1 DRMIA
6 GGERRKTSSVA
17 QTEDEDT
24 VPVDEVV
31 LGHGI
36 ESGLP
41 TFHLAQEVGFF
52 AIAQAFT
59 HSGFVHADGG
69 VAGFIDETAQQDAET
84 VASSGGRIFHAV
96 AAQPSH
102 EENNGSFSSN
112 VVWVGDEGAQLFAAM
127 IGDPVIKEFRVDKV
141 LTRGRRR
148 GLCGNGQRKEQDKQ
162 RNWQLITHDG
172 CLQRYSQL
180 AGTRFGMES

>member
-69 VAGFIDETAQQDAET
+69 VAGFIDEAAYQDAET
-84 VASSGGRIFHAV
+84 VASSGVRICHTG

-102 EENNGSFSSN
+102 EENNGSFSGN
-112 VVWVGDEGAQLFAAM
+112 VVRAGDEGAQFFAVM
-127 IGDPVIKEFRVDKV
+127 ISDPLIEDIRMGKV
-141 LTRGRRR
+141 LACGRRR
-148 GLCGNGQRKEQDKQ
+148 DLCANGQGKEQDKQ
-162 RNWQLITHDG
+162 CDWQLITHDG
-172 CLQRYSQL
+172 FLLRYVN
-180 AGTRFGMES
+180 